1 MTMLEYFF
9 DEIEVCECIGMFE
22 DEYVYDIEVSDETH
36 TFIANDILV
45 HNSLYTSYENLVS
58 TIDGVEHMSQ
68 RQILE
73 VLVGFNEKFLNQHNK
88 EYIDTYYENRFAKS
102 VHEFELET
110 IAKSGIWLNIKK
122 RYAQILLWK
131 DGKYYDE
138 DDLPMKIKGLEII
151 QSSTPKFVKKS
162 LKNAVRYLLESD
174 NEYLV
179 QKLNMF
185 IQQEKTKFYEAD
197 LESICAG
204 INAKNYNKY
213 IVSDKGDV
221 LQVAPKCPSSVRALG
236 NYNWIRQKYN
246 LSGEGLYGGK
256 IKWYKYKVPGSNN
269 KTDYFG
275 FQAMNYPEWANK
287 YAPICRHTMFQQ
299 FILDPFNRIITAIG
313 LPQLEADGNI
323 QMSLF

>member
-269 KTDYFG
+269 KTDYFVI
-275 FQAMNYPEWANK
+275 YK
-287 YAPICRHTMFQQ
+287 
-299 FILDPFNRIITAIG
+299 LRIKSATEM
-313 LPQLEADGNI
+313 LLKK
-323 QMSLF
+323 L